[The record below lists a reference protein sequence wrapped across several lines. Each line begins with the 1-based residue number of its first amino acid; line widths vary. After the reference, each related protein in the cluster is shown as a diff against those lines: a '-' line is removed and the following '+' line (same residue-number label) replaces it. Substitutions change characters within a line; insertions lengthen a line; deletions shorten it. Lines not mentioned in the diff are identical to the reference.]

1 MRNSWCKVVDGQIVD
16 GPRAW
21 HDNMPPDATWIP
33 HVLVDPPHTINDNWD
48 GMKFEVVGDQVV
60 ETNLYSPKSPE
71 QIAAEI
77 QGIKSQATQEVA
89 YAAGKLTDPNLN
101 NRAEWEAFKAAWEQM
116 LTVTELSW
124 EHNMPPRPVEL
135 PMPRPPFGG

>member
-1 MRNSWCKVVDGQIVD
+1 MRNSWCKVVDGEIVD

-21 HDNMPPDATWIP
+21 HDNTPPDATWIP

-77 QGIKSQATQEVA
+77 QGIKSQAAQEVA

-124 EHNMPPRPVEL
+124 EHHMPPRPVEL